1 MNRALVATLLVG
13 CASGTNSLVGND
25 SAIQPQADAPSSI
38 DAHVSI
44 DARRS
49 IDARPID
56 AEPID
61 AAKPIDAE
69 PIDACVPV
77 ETQLLANP
85 VLDLAP
91 AGTLWTQVPID
102 PMYPPITSDGAFAAQ
117 STPYKAWM
125 GGIAGQDEGLD
136 SVTDFVYQDVAVPT
150 GTTKLELTF
159 YYASGTNE
167 TDLTFPYDTSDLAL
181 LQTDGTLIED
191 VLSQSSEVTV
201 GTWTHVD
208 HVFTALPAGQTVR
221 LQMTSTNDITN
232 ASNFFFDTFA
242 LTATHCP

>member
-25 SAIQPQADAPSSI
+25 SSIQPSADAASAT

-44 DARRS
+44 DAHTP

-69 PIDACVPV
+69 AIDACVPV
-77 ETQLLANP
+77 ATQLLANP
-85 VLDLAP
+85 VFDLAP
-91 AGTLWTQVPID
+91 VGTLWTQVPID
-102 PMYPPITSDGAFAAQ
+102 PMYPPITSDGFAAQ
-117 STPYKAWM
+117 STPYKACM
-125 GGIAGQDEGLD
+125 GGITGEDED
-136 SVTDFVYQDVAVPT
+136 EDTVTDFVYQDVAVPA

-159 YYASGTNE
+159 YYASGTQE
-167 TDLTFPYDTSDLAL
+167 TDLSYPYDTSDLAL
-181 LQTDGTLIED
+181 LKTDGTLIED

-208 HVFTALPAGQTVR
+208 HVFTALSAGQTVR
-221 LQMTSTNDITN
+221 LQITSTNDITN
-232 ASNFFFDTFA
+232 ASNFFFDTLA